1 MKTIKNRE
9 YSYNH
14 TKQRMLERFNIHIN
28 KRDYN
33 KLCSLISSRTIVMR
47 ESVTQ
52 EVHIIEWKN
61 QTFTVVFNT
70 EKSCITTVLP
80 KRQ

>member
-33 KLCSLISSRTIVMR
+33 KLCNLISSRTIVMR

-52 EVHIIEWKN
+52 EIHIIDWKEK
-61 QTFTVVFNT
+61 TFTVVFNT
-70 EKSCITTVLP
+70 EKNCITTVLP
-80 KRQ
+80 ER

>member
-52 EVHIIEWKN
+52 EIHIIDWKEKI
-61 QTFTVVFNT
+61 FTVVFNT
-70 EKSCITTVLP
+70 EKNCITTVLP
-80 KRQ
+80 ER